1 MSKIVRLTEQD
12 LVRLVNRVIN
22 ETEGVYDSKEK
33 NCVQQINKFSKMNGF
48 KDNGVFGDGEMHSMG
63 VDYKKNV
70 KGKVSPDRVLIQI
83 IDWRYGDMFMVEIQM
98 SGGNVILNKQGHTGS
113 SKLDSTVMKLISKSY
128 KLKQSNQWVADF
140 VKGDLNCDSIKSEI
154 TNKLKPLEQQLI
166 QMGYKK
172 S

>member
-1 MSKIVRLTEQD
+1 
-12 LVRLVNRVIN
+12 
-22 ETEGVYDSKEK
+22 
-33 NCVQQINKFSKMNGF
+33 
-48 KDNGVFGDGEMHSMG
+48 
-63 VDYKKNV
+63 
-70 KGKVSPDRVLIQI
+70 
-83 IDWRYGDMFMVEIQM
+83 MFTVEIQM

-113 SKLDSTVMKLISKSY
+113 SKLDSNVMKLISKYY
-128 KLKQSNQWVADF
+128 KLKESDQWVADF